1 MRRIIIGCLLA
12 APPNLGLRLRVR
24 QKREV
29 RPSNAD
35 AWLFE
40 LGSRHLRVQEWIR
53 KSIGSAKEWH
63 AFAPDRVLIP
73 RRAGWITGSDQFRSL
88 DGLQNLKYT
97 RRTS

>member
-40 LGSRHLRVQEWIR
+40 LGSRHLRTSKSRIR

-63 AFAPDRVLIP
+63 AFAPESGLDSA
-73 RRAGWITGSDQFRSL
+73 AGRLDHGLRSI
-88 DGLQNLKYT
+88 
-97 RRTS
+97 